1 MQSER
6 KKRSRKKD
14 FYVSDLVKKIIS
26 PIKKDKNFWAKEM
39 ALLKRLIEKY
49 PNLDFWKKASL
60 KQVPSFAIYLS
71 TEDRYLF
78 GKYQEFLFQPEIQN
92 DGIKLGEKSGEDY
105 HITKKPTSIKNFLK

>member
-1 MQSER
+1 MNSER

-14 FYVSDLVKKIIS
+14 FYVSDLVKKIIY

-39 ALLKRLIEKY
+39 FLLKRLITKY

-71 TEDRYLF
+71 TEEKYLF
-78 GKYQEFLFQPEIQN
+78 SKYQEFLFQPDIQN
-92 DGIKLGEKSGEDY
+92 SEIKLGEKCGEDY
-105 HITKKPTSIKNFLK
+105 HITKSPRSIKDFLR